1 MKFGQFMSY
10 YKKKKKQKQKTDKNC
25 NLKTQPLSENE
36 SKTIKI
42 C

>member
-10 YKKKKKQKQKTDKNC
+10 YKKKKQKKTNDKNC